1 GAEENFKQFKE
12 AVGVEVYV
20 YPVSSATRQ
29 GLRELLFAVADR
41 LDALPTETPD
51 EEEEERKIYRSEA
64 PPTPF
69 TIHRENEIY
78 VVEGERVEKLVR
90 MTNFQY
96 DESIRRFAHIL
107 KEMGVDD
114 ARRAKGAKAGDTVR
128 ILDMEFDF
136 QD

>member
-1 GAEENFKQFKE
+1 M
-12 AVGVEVYV
+12 
-20 YPVSSATRQ
+20 
-29 GLRELLFAVADR
+29 
-41 LDALPTETPD
+41 
-51 EEEEERKIYRSEA
+51 
-64 PPTPF
+64 
-69 TIHRENEIY
+69 
-78 VVEGERVEKLVR
+78 VEGERVEKLVR

-114 ARRAKGAKAGDTVR
+114 ALRAKGAKAGDTVR